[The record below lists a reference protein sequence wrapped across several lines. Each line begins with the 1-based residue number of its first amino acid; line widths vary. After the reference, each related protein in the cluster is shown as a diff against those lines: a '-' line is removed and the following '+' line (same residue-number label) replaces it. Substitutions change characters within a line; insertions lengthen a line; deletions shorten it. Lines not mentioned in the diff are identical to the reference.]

1 MTLHWSDSVKRSTI
15 RVRIIVEVDTQSKSE
30 PIARINYQAGA
41 WSKRVHTLDVPKLH
55 VDVETAVKQSGD
67 RIMREVQGLFGIRAV

>member
-1 MTLHWSDSVKRSTI
+1 MTINWSDSVKRQTI

-30 PIARINYQAGA
+30 PVALINYQAGA
-41 WSKRVHTLDVPKLH
+41 WSKRVHTLDLPKLH